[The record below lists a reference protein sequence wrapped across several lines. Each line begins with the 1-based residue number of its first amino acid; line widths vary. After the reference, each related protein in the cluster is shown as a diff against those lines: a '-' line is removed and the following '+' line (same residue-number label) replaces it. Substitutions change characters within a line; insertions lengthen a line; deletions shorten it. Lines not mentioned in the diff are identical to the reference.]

1 MKFCMTCR
9 QEKEDR
15 EFSRKGGKLQSK
27 CKSCHSAYHRDYYKK
42 NKTRFIE
49 KNRRNK
55 NRQRKR
61 LRAIVLEVK
70 QRSCADCGG
79 VFHPWVMEFDHREGS
94 DKIAEVANLI
104 SKGCPDA
111 RLLEEIGK
119 CDVVCANCHRMRTF
133 NRFQKVSGVD
143 LRKN

>member
-1 MKFCMTCR
+1 M
-9 QEKEDR
+9 EKE
-15 EFSRKGGKLQSK
+15 EETFSRKGGKLQSK
-27 CKSCHSAYHRDYYKK
+27 CKSCHSAYHRAYYKK

-61 LRAIVLEVK
+61 LKAILLEAK

-79 VFHPWVMEFDHREGS
+79 EFHPWVMEFDHREGS
-94 DKIAEVANLI
+94 VKITEVANLV
-104 SKGCPDA
+104 SKGCTDT
-111 RLLEEIGK
+111 RLLEEISK

-133 NRFQKVSGVD
+133 NRFQKASGAGD
-143 LRKN
+143 N